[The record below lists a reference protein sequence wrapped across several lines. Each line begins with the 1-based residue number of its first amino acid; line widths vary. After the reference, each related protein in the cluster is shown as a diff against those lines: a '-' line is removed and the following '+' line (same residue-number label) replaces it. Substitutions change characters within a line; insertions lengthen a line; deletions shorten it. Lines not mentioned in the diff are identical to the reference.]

1 MKLNRKHFFVS
12 ALTAL
17 MFFSVSCADQPLDIQ
32 KKFSSSALDAE
43 KKMYDPSEGVL
54 TLKSRD
60 VSMQTLDGSDDIR
73 VPTFDIHI
81 DKAEFVGVIRCKADY
96 KLVSSTGET
105 LDELDKYTKYDD
117 MKWMWNR
124 ASGEFTACKF
134 LGTHVYRTKI
144 QDVAA
149 SSGSYY
155 YIINPCISKARSKS
169 GREGCSNDLKI
180 TNTITFESELKKSF
194 TDAAQKLS
202 ELEIQIGGSAAN
214 IKSLAEVIE
223 AEQQAC
229 EKVAAIRASNANF
242 FRGIASLAG
251 AAVGGV
257 VGSIMG
263 GPVGAVK
270 GATSFMGIARDLVN
284 KYGPKVK
291 MDCSGADRY
300 RDELMSEVEIMEE
313 TVDLVLTARNEM
325 SAINGS
331 YRELNDTIESESSP
345 R

>member
-1 MKLNRKHFFVS
+1 VKFKRNHLLISVLS
-12 ALTAL
+12 ALFVL
-17 MFFSVSCADQPLDIQ
+17 SVSCADQPMDIQ
-32 KKFSSSALDAE
+32 KKFSSSALDAD

-60 VSMQTLDGSDDIR
+60 VLMQSLEGSDGIR
-73 VPTFDIHI
+73 VPTFDILI

-105 LDELDKYTKYDD
+105 LDELGKYTKYDD

-155 YIINPCISKARSKS
+155 YIINPCISKSRSKS
-169 GREGCSNDLKI
+169 GREGCSNDLKV
-180 TNTITFESELKKSF
+180 TNTITFESELKESF
-194 TDAAQKLS
+194 VDAAQKLS
-202 ELEIQIGGSAAN
+202 ELEIEVGGSAAN

-229 EKVAAIRASNANF
+229 EKVAAIRASSANF

-284 KYGPKVK
+284 QYGPKVK
-291 MDCSGADRY
+291 MDCSGADQY
-300 RDELMSEVEIMEE
+300 RAELMSEVERMEE
-313 TVDLVLTARNEM
+313 TVELVIAARNEM
-325 SAINGS
+325 SALNGS
-331 YRELNDTIESESSP
+331 YRKLNEGIESETSP